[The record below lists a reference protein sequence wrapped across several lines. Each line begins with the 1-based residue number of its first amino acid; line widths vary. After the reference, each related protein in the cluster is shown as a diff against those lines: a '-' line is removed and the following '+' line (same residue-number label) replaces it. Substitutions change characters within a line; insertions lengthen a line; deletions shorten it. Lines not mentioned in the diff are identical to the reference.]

1 MKIGIVGSR
10 TFKSYKVFKKHLEL
24 ILRNNIGFNS
34 YTMNKINIISG
45 GANGVD
51 KFAEEFTEEV
61 KCNLTVYKADWEDF
75 SEEGKREKVI
85 IKTNQYGK
93 EYNANAG
100 KERNHLIVRDS
111 DIIIAFMKEFSTGTA
126 HDIYLAKTIYNKSV
140 YLLQF
145 NKYERYMYTLIDIK
159 EENWI

>member
-1 MKIGIVGSR
+1 
-10 TFKSYKVFKKHLEL
+10 
-24 ILRNNIGFNS
+24 
-34 YTMNKINIISG
+34 MNKINIISG

-61 KCNLTVYKADWEDF
+61 KCKLTVYKADWEDF

-93 EYNANAG
+93 EYNVNAG
-100 KERNHLIVRDS
+100 KERNHLIVRDC
-111 DIIIAFMKEFSTGTA
+111 DILIVFMKEFSTGIS

-145 NKYERYMYTLIDIK
+145 DKYENFLYTLKDIR
-159 EENWI
+159 EENWV